1 MCCYCCSVAKL
12 YVTLCAPVDCSMQF
26 FVSVTVSQNLLKFIS
41 IESVILSNH
50 FILCH
55 FLLILP
61 SIFPSM
67 MVFSN
72 ESALLIRW
80 PKYCSFSFSIS
91 PSNEYSELI
100 SFRIDVFDLLAVQGT
115 VRSLLQHYS
124 SKASILWCSAFFIVQ
139 LSHLYMT
146 TGNIIALTFWTLV
159 GKGISLFFNTLFRCV
174 VAFLPRSKH
183 LLMSSVT
190 PVIYIFIFLCY
201 IYEILYMSC
210 LLLRE

>member
-72 ESALLIRW
+72 ESALLIR
-80 PKYCSFSFSIS
+80 
-91 PSNEYSELI
+91 
-100 SFRIDVFDLLAVQGT
+100 
-115 VRSLLQHYS
+115 
-124 SKASILWCSAFFIVQ
+124 
-139 LSHLYMT
+139 
-146 TGNIIALTFWTLV
+146 
-159 GKGISLFFNTLFRCV
+159 
-174 VAFLPRSKH
+174 
-183 LLMSSVT
+183 
-190 PVIYIFIFLCY
+190 
-201 IYEILYMSC
+201 
-210 LLLRE
+210 